1 MEHDEKEFEA
11 RANRIARGMWLAM
24 LVVFS
29 AAYAVEVAKGRR
41 STAYYAM
48 LLVCGWVP
56 FIAGC
61 ILLKLQGA
69 ATKQYKN
76 VLAYGFGIVY
86 LYIMATTKQ
95 GFAFTYIFPLASMVM
110 IYKDKWYLLRFS
122 TMNLVIVGIN
132 IASCYFGGM
141 KTPEDKLY
149 YELEFGITMLCY
161 FGYIMSTSHL
171 IRSDG
176 SLLGSVKDNLNRVVM
191 TVHQVKGA
199 SSTIVDGV
207 TVIRELSEENKEGAG
222 AVVSRME
229 NVAQNNAVLSEKID
243 STMNMTNDINEQV
256 GNVAGLVEHI
266 VDISEKSAQH
276 AASSSGQLESA
287 VEATNSM
294 AELSA
299 DVENILSDFHSQF
312 ERVKEETST
321 IEGITSKTNLLA
333 LNASIEA
340 ARAGDAGR
348 GFAVVADEIRD
359 LSTGTQ
365 KSSGSIME
373 ALRLLESTS
382 DKMTES
388 ITTILKLI
396 SETLKTIELVNS
408 SVGTIASDS
417 KQLGDEI
424 QVVDSA
430 MKHVETSNQSMVDNM
445 KQVQDIMVTIV
456 KGVKE
461 SEETTRTMM
470 SKYDETAKSVS
481 DIENVVGKLVSE
493 LGAGGFMS
501 VEDIQEGMSV
511 TLFDQESGKEYHT
524 TVTLVKQGN
533 VYIPAADKLASFLGD
548 FKNKKYNI
556 HIIVNNALYIWK
568 DSCVAADRNTSGH
581 YMLVLSSRPEVMN
594 RRKYPRLAMTNSC
607 ETLIKGTA
615 HTAIGKLVNIS
626 AGGFAF
632 AVRDEAFKT
641 AIGKEVEIKINAF
654 ELLKGE
660 KLTGVIIRST
670 DDDGTYIVGCRM
682 PEDNEDI
689 MNYVKDRMK

>member
-24 LVVFS
+24 LIVFS
-29 AAYAVEVAKGRR
+29 ATYAIDVAKGRS

-61 ILLKLQGA
+61 VLLKVQGA
-69 ATKQYKN
+69 DTKHFKN

-95 GFAFTYIFPLASMVM
+95 GFAFTYIFPLASMVT
-110 IYKDKWYLLRFS
+110 IYKDKRYLLRFS
-122 TMNLVIVGIN
+122 TMNLVIVCIN
-132 IASCYFGGM
+132 IAICYFGGM
-141 KTPEDKLY
+141 QTPEDKVTY
-149 YELEFGITMLCY
+149 QMEFGITILCY
-161 FGYIMSTSHL
+161 FGYIMSISHL
-171 IRSDG
+171 IKSDG

-191 TVHQVKGA
+191 TIHQVKGA
-199 SSTIVDGV
+199 SNTIVDGV
-207 TVIRELSEENKEGAG
+207 TVVRELSEENKEGAG
-222 AVVSRME
+222 VVVSRME
-229 NVAQNNAVLSEKID
+229 NVAQNNTVLSEKID
-243 STMNMTNDINEQV
+243 STMNMTNDINDQV

-266 VDISEKSAQH
+266 VEISEKSAEH
-276 AASSSGQLESA
+276 ADSSSKQLENA

-294 AELSA
+294 AKLSA
-299 DVENILSDFHSQF
+299 DVENILNDFHSQF
-312 ERVKEETST
+312 DRVKEETST

-373 ALRLLESTS
+373 ALTLLESTS

-396 SETLKTIELVNS
+396 SETLETIELVNN

-456 KGVKE
+456 QGVKE

-470 SKYDETAKSVS
+470 SKYEETAKSVA
-481 DIENVVGKLVSE
+481 DIEGVVGKLVSE

-501 VEDIQEGMSV
+501 SEDIQEGMSV
-511 TLFDQESGKEYHT
+511 SLFDLEGEYEYRT
-524 TVTLVKQGN
+524 TIDLVKQGK
-533 VYIPAADKLASFLGD
+533 VYIPATNKLTSFLGD
-548 FKNKKYNI
+548 FKRKKYNI
-556 HIIVNNALYIWK
+556 QVIVNNSLYIWK
-568 DSCVAADRNTSGH
+568 ESSIAVDRNTSGH

-594 RRKYPRLAMTNSC
+594 RRKHPRLAMTNSC
-607 ETLIKGTA
+607 EVVIKGTA
-615 HTAIGKLVNIS
+615 HAAMGNVVNIS

-632 AVRDEAFKT
+632 AVRDVAFKT
-641 AIGKEVEIKINAF
+641 AIGKEVEIKINDF
-654 ELLKGE
+654 DLLKGE

-670 DDDGTYIVGCRM
+670 DDEGTYIVGCRM
-682 PEDNEDI
+682 PEDNEEI
-689 MNYVKDRMK
+689 MNYVKARMK